1 MNASLKLEFNS
12 GKSGPFDNG
21 HFGKKAI
28 LLTITARS
36 HYVRRDPRV
45 SARRG
50 FPCLWHLSH
59 GIYSSRGVLFASF
72 GLDVVRC
79 Y

>member
-1 MNASLKLEFNS
+1 MNTSLKPESNS
-12 GKSGPFDNG
+12 RRSEPLDNG

-28 LLTITARS
+28 LGTVTARS

-45 SARRG
+45 SVRRG

-59 GIYSSRGVLFASF
+59 GVNSSHGVLFASF